1 MMNEP
6 NVMLSNA
13 GDACIHDLFETQVK
27 RTPQATAV
35 VSGNQRVTYTDLNR
49 LANRLA
55 HYLRKNGV
63 KPEDRVGICA
73 ERGVELVVA
82 LLAVLK
88 AGGAYVPLD
97 PEYPEERLQYIV
109 KDSAPVA
116 VLTQRSTADLLKKI
130 GNGTRVIGLDGD
142 AHGS

>member
-1 MMNEP
+1 MTNEP

-35 VSGNQRVTYTDLNR
+35 VSGAERVSYAQLNR
-49 LANRLA
+49 KANRLA
-55 HYLRKNGV
+55 HYLRRNGV

-73 ERGVELVVA
+73 ERGVEMVVA

-97 PEYPEERLQYIV
+97 PEYPQQRLQYIV
-109 KDSAPVA
+109 NDSASEA
-116 VLTQRSTADLLKKI
+116 VSTSWPMRWIWPKEE
-130 GNGTRVIGLDGD
+130 RM
-142 AHGS
+142 